1 MVLWWLLAIPI
12 LPFFCLSGLQANWR
26 KPIDPVLVVKI
37 LIFQFYLPAIDVLTD
52 FWTGVTFFTSCHVLF
67 GWYTISVTFLPFFG
81 KLLSEITQII
91 RIKRKQRN
99 LFNTMWKFLIRD
111 KLKQVL
117 LQLPF
122 IQPGVT
128 LSQIRQLSQRSAEDV
143 EAEKILFRMAND
155 RVWEPFLEAGTQ
167 LTLQILIVCQT

>member
-1 MVLWWLLAIPI
+1 MGLWWFFAVPV
-12 LPFFCLSGLQANWR
+12 LPFFYLPGLKVNWR
-26 KPIDPVLVVKI
+26 KPTDPMLVVKT

-52 FWTGVTFFTSCHVLF
+52 VWTGATFFLGCHVLF

-81 KLLSEITQII
+81 KLLSEIFQII

-99 LFNTMWKFLIRD
+99 LFNTMWTFLIRD

-117 LQLPF
+117 VHLPF

-128 LSQIRQLSQRSAEDV
+128 LSQIRQLSQLSAEDV

-155 RVWEPFLEAGTQ
+155 RVWEPFLEAGP
-167 LTLQILIVCQT
+167 